1 MKSFLAIF
9 VLVCGFFIAAAVLI
23 AAAFW
28 LHVVLGF
35 VAFCLIGAGVAR
47 GLDSLLADDRPEPV
61 EEWCAPEGE
70 VRR

>member
-1 MKSFLAIF
+1 MRSFLTIF
-9 VLVCGFFIAAAVLI
+9 VFVGGFLIAAAVLI
-23 AAAFW
+23 AAALA

-35 VAFCLIGAGVAR
+35 AAFCLICAGVAR
-47 GLDSLLADDRPEPV
+47 GLDSLLADERPQPV